1 MSSNYCLRVGLI
13 SHPFSLGIIETPVS
27 SPYHLHL
34 SYLHFFF
41 QVRTLLMPQSPV
53 ITKSYS
59 DRLLAQ
65 LENTAPDAANSAS
78 VLTDVN

>member
-41 QVRTLLMPQSPV
+41 PGENPANAP
-53 ITKSYS
+53 ITCHNKE
-59 DRLLAQ
+59 LQ
-65 LENTAPDAANSAS
+65 
-78 VLTDVN
+78 